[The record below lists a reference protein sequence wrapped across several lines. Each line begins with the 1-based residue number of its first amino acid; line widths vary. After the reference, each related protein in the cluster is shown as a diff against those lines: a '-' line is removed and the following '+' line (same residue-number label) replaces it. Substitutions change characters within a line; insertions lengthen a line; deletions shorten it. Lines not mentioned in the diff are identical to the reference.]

1 MNAQEPQGNEK
12 SGEGHPEGRG
22 SRAGRADLF
31 IRKIAPRTSG
41 AVALWSRARS
51 GFSLLGPG
59 WQEAT
64 GLACHMPS
72 LAAVTRA
79 KAMMPASTPPQGTPT
94 GLEPVP

>member
-1 MNAQEPQGNEK
+1 M
-12 SGEGHPEGRG
+12 
-22 SRAGRADLF
+22 
-31 IRKIAPRTSG
+31 
-41 AVALWSRARS
+41 WSWARS

-72 LAAVTRA
+72 LVAVTKA
-79 KAMMPASTPPQGTPT
+79 KAMMPASTPPQGIPT